1 MQSHPSEVLRR
12 DGIVPILL
20 VALGPVC
27 ALVAWLL
34 LPAGEP
40 GGGGLSPAGRATVA
54 VGVWMAVW
62 WITEAVPLAVT
73 ALLPVV
79 LFPLFGVLD
88 AGKAAAPY
96 ANPLV
101 FLFLGGFLIG
111 LAVERS
117 GLHRRLALMLLLAI
131 GTQPHRLVA
140 GFMIATAALSM
151 WISNTATAMM
161 MLPIGK
167 SVLDAMRERLGP
179 EVDAATARDFRNFG
193 AALMLGIAYAA
204 SIGGIGTLV
213 GTPPNMI
220 FAAFAQREYGANVT
234 MIAWMKVAVPLV
246 LLLLPLA
253 WVLLVRVVC
262 PFRGLSIPGTRALLR
277 EELARL
283 GPASRAERSV
293 GIVFAATAA
302 AWILQPQL
310 VAWTGIAQLSDT
322 VIAMTAALLLFVI
335 PLGARAGGFVL
346 DWETAKRVPWD
357 ILILFG
363 GGLSLAAAIGAT
375 GVDRLMAGALA
386 GLSSLP
392 PFVFLLVLAAGITL
406 LSEIASNTALATM
419 MMPVLAA
426 GAAATGAPPEQ
437 LLALAAL
444 AASCGFMLPVATPPN
459 AIVYG
464 SGYVPLPSMLKA
476 GAWLDVTGVL
486 AIAAFVSLGGFPRF

>member
-1 MQSHPSEVLRR
+1 MIDSRIHPTYRPL
-12 DGIVPILL
+12 LL
-20 VALGPVC
+20 VLLGP
-27 ALVAWLL
+27 AAGFVAWVLL
-34 LPAGEP
+34 GGTDAGATGLAPA
-40 GGGGLSPAGRATVA
+40 ARATIA
-54 VGVWMAVW
+54 IGTWMAVW
-62 WITEAVPLAVT
+62 WITEAVPLAAT
-73 ALLPVV
+73 SLLPVV
-79 LFPLFGVLD
+79 LFPLAGV
-88 AGKAAAPY
+88 ASIAAAAAPY
-96 ANPLV
+96 ASPLV

-131 GTQPHRLVA
+131 GTRPPRLVA
-140 GFMIATAALSM
+140 GFMLATALVSM

-179 EVDAATARDFRNFG
+179 QPDPATLAAFNRFG

-220 FAAFAQREYGANVT
+220 FAGFVQKQYGAEVT
-234 MIAWMKVAVPLV
+234 MAGWMRVGVPLM

-253 WVLLVRVVC
+253 WVLLVKVVC
-262 PFRGLSIPGTRALLR
+262 PFGALSIPGARPLLR

-283 GPASRAERSV
+283 GPASTAERVV
-293 GIVFAATAA
+293 GTIFAATAI
-302 AWILQPQL
+302 AWMLQPQL
-310 VAWTGIAQLSDT
+310 AAWTGLPELGDT

-335 PLGARAGGFVL
+335 PLGTGPTPFAL

-363 GGLSLAAAIGAT
+363 GGLSLAAAIGST
-375 GVDRLMAGALA
+375 GVDRQLAGTLA
-386 GLSSLP
+386 GLGSLQ
-392 PFVFLLVLAAGITL
+392 PFLFLLLVAAAITL

-437 LLALAAL
+437 LLVLAAL

-464 SGYVPLPSMLKA
+464 SGYVPLRSMLVA
-476 GAWLDVTGVL
+476 GAWLDVSAVL
-486 AIAAFVSLGGFPRF
+486 AIASFVAAGGYPRF

>member
-1 MQSHPSEVLRR
+1 MLLSSSRSRGSSLPSL
-12 DGIVPILL
+12 LL
-20 VALGPVC
+20 VLLGPAAGLAAW
-27 ALVAWLL
+27 ALLGGADA
-34 LPAGEP
+34 AGTT
-40 GGGGLSPAGRATVA
+40 LTPAGRATVA
-54 VGVWMAVW
+54 IGVWMAVW
-62 WITEAVPLAVT
+62 WITEAVPLAV
-73 ALLPVV
+73 ASLLPIV
-79 LFPLFGVLD
+79 LFPLAGV
-88 AGKAAAPY
+88 ASVAQAAAPY
-96 ANPLV
+96 ASPLV

-131 GTQPHRLVA
+131 GTQPPRLVA
-140 GFMIATAALSM
+140 GFMLATALISM

-179 EVDAATARDFRNFG
+179 QPDPATERAFTQFA
-193 AALMLGIAYAA
+193 AALMLGIGYAA

-220 FAAFAQREYGANVT
+220 FAGFVQKQYGAEIT
-234 MIAWMKVAVPLV
+234 MAGWMKIGVPLM

-253 WVLLVRVVC
+253 WVLLVKVVC
-262 PFRGLSIPGTRALLR
+262 PFGALTIPGARPLLR
-277 EELARL
+277 EELSRL
-283 GPASRAERSV
+283 GRATTAERVV
-293 GIVFAATAA
+293 GGVFAATAI

-310 VAWTGIAQLSDT
+310 AAWTGIPELSDT

-335 PLGARAGGFVL
+335 PLGAGPTPFAL

-386 GLSSLP
+386 GLGTLA
-392 PFVFLLVLAAGITL
+392 PFVFLLALAAGITL

-464 SGYVPLPSMLKA
+464 SGYVPLRSMLKA
-476 GAWLDVTGVL
+476 GAWLDVTAVL
-486 AIAAFVSLGGFPRF
+486 LIAAFVAAGGYPRF